1 MLSLFDVVVFGIQEM
16 NEFLESLASTYW
28 KMDYRQFLER
38 TGFVESDYALQKFK
52 LFQQSAKGLL
62 DFDPDTL
69 ASILASICNY
79 FIMTQHKSLDLLLS
93 LRNTAIEVQREIE
106 VIMPDAIA
114 EALKLAETSKN
125 KVVYHNKEGRIVLV
139 LKKRFATNKE
149 DTKLARLDEDIQR
162 ITGELANK
170 HSEQIADIESQIA
183 NHRDAI
189 EELEKQQ
196 AKLLSDRRISTLKK
210 QYHEH
215 RESTL
220 SLDPNLSV
228 FLN

>member
-1 MLSLFDVVVFGIQEM
+1 M
-16 NEFLESLASTYW
+16 
-28 KMDYRQFLER
+28 
-38 TGFVESDYALQKFK
+38 
-52 LFQQSAKGLL
+52 KGLVWMIA
-62 DFDPDTL
+62 PV
-69 ASILASICNY
+69 SASICNY

-125 KVVYHNKEGRIVLV
+125 RVVYHNKEGRIVLV
-139 LKKRFATNKE
+139 LKKRFSTNKE
-149 DTKLARLDEDIQR
+149 DTTLARLDEDIQR

-170 HSEQIADIESQIA
+170 HSEEIADIEFQIA

-196 AKLLSDRRISTLKK
+196 ARLLSDRRISTLKK

>member
-1 MLSLFDVVVFGIQEM
+1 
-16 NEFLESLASTYW
+16 
-28 KMDYRQFLER
+28 
-38 TGFVESDYALQKFK
+38 
-52 LFQQSAKGLL
+52 
-62 DFDPDTL
+62 
-69 ASILASICNY
+69 
-79 FIMTQHKSLDLLLS
+79 MTKNLDLLLS
-93 LRNTAIEVQREIE
+93 LRNTVIQTQHEIE

-114 EALKLAETSKN
+114 EALKLAKTAKN
-125 KVVYHNKEGRIVLV
+125 KVIYHNKDGRIVLV
-139 LKKRFATNKE
+139 LKKRFSTNKE
-149 DTKLARLDEDIQR
+149 DTTLARLDEDIQR

-170 HSEQIADIESQIA
+170 HSEEIADIESQIA

-215 RESTL
+215 RESTM

>member
-1 MLSLFDVVVFGIQEM
+1 
-16 NEFLESLASTYW
+16 
-28 KMDYRQFLER
+28 
-38 TGFVESDYALQKFK
+38 
-52 LFQQSAKGLL
+52 
-62 DFDPDTL
+62 
-69 ASILASICNY
+69 
-79 FIMTQHKSLDLLLS
+79 MTQHKSLDLLLS

-125 KVVYHNKEGRIVLV
+125 KVVYHNKDGRIVLV
-139 LKKRFATNKE
+139 LKKRFSTNKE
-149 DTKLARLDEDIQR
+149 DTTLARLDEDIQR

-170 HSEQIADIESQIA
+170 HSEQIAELESQIVEL
-183 NHRDAI
+183 REQI
-189 EELEKQQ
+189 ENLEKQRD
-196 AKLLSDRRISTLKK
+196 KLLSDRRISTLKK

>member
-1 MLSLFDVVVFGIQEM
+1 MIAPVS
-16 NEFLESLASTYW
+16 
-28 KMDYRQFLER
+28 
-38 TGFVESDYALQKFK
+38 
-52 LFQQSAKGLL
+52 
-62 DFDPDTL
+62 
-69 ASILASICNY
+69 ASICNY

-106 VIMPDAIA
+106 AIMPDAIA

-139 LKKRFATNKE
+139 LKKRFSTNKE
-149 DTKLARLDEDIQR
+149 DTKLARLDEDIHR

-170 HSEQIADIESQIA
+170 NSEQIADIEFQIA

-196 AKLLSDRRISTLKK
+196 AKLLSELKAINF
-210 QYHEH
+210 
-215 RESTL
+215 SMPGL
-220 SLDPNLSV
+220 
-228 FLN
+228 

>member
-1 MLSLFDVVVFGIQEM
+1 
-16 NEFLESLASTYW
+16 
-28 KMDYRQFLER
+28 
-38 TGFVESDYALQKFK
+38 
-52 LFQQSAKGLL
+52 
-62 DFDPDTL
+62 
-69 ASILASICNY
+69 
-79 FIMTQHKSLDLLLS
+79 MTKNLDLLLT
-93 LRNTAIEVQREIE
+93 LRNTVIKTQQEIE
-106 VIMPDAIA
+106 AIMPDAIA
-114 EALKLAETSKN
+114 EALKLVETAKN
-125 KVVYHNKEGRIVLV
+125 RVIYHNKDGRIVLV
-139 LKKRFATNKE
+139 LKKKFATNKE

-170 HSEQIADIESQIA
+170 HSEQIADIEFQIA

-228 FLN
+228 FLND